1 MFARL
6 FQLILFFNI
15 FLFYFYFYFLYYFIH
30 IISFICFHLLIFIF
44 FSLCNSCFHFYSSH
58 SHAIISLVSLYPIT
72 THCGPAWKIHGRF
85 WDASSFSFGDLAPLM
100 RVLRRPNL
108 EGCLPLGTGTWAP
121 SLYFLSDTVIGA
133 QINLLSQIGLYYD
146 CASSTLIFFCVTGT
160 LWD

>member
-15 FLFYFYFYFLYYFIH
+15 FLFYFYFLYYFIH
-30 IISFICFHLLIFIF
+30 IISFICFHLLIFIYI
-44 FSLCNSCFHFYSSH
+44 FSLCYSCFRNDFYSSQ

-72 THCGPAWKIHGRF
+72 THRGPAWKIHGRF
-85 WDASSFSFGDLAPLM
+85 WDASSFSFGDLAPLT

-121 SLYFLSDTVIGA
+121 SLSIFYRILSLVHR
-133 QINLLSQIGLYYD
+133 S
-146 CASSTLIFFCVTGT
+146 IFYHKI
-160 LWD
+160 